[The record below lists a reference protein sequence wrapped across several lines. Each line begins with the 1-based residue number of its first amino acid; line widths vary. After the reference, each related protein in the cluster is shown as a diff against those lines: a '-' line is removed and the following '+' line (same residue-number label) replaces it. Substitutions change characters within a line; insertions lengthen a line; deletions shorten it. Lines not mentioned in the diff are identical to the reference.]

1 MGRISDIVSPRRAG
15 EPPIFTTD
23 ARPERRLTARK
34 RGFYHPRAA
43 AKRGGRCN
51 PGTIAPLQSARK
63 VRASGSARRARLQ
76 TGRVIPGVHSMT
88 IEAFSPALKPVAIPV
103 RQLLPWVVF
112 GGLLALL
119 AIYFVGV
126 EEGAT
131 SLISGMYVHEF
142 VHDGR
147 HLLGFPCH

>member
-1 MGRISDIVSPRRAG
+1 MTSLAAPTV
-15 EPPIFTTD
+15 
-23 ARPERRLTARK
+23 RP
-34 RGFYHPRAA
+34 
-43 AKRGGRCN
+43 
-51 PGTIAPLQSARK
+51 APLPAREIL
-63 VRASGSARRARLQ
+63 AWA
-76 TGRVIPGVHSMT
+76 
-88 IEAFSPALKPVAIPV
+88 
-103 RQLLPWVVF
+103 VF

-126 EEGAT
+126 EQGAT